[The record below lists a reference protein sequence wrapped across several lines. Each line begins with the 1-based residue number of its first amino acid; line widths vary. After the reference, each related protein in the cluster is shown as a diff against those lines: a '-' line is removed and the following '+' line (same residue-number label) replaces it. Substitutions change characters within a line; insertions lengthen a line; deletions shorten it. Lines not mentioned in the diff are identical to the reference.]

1 MLTFAV
7 FADVKMEMESSRT
20 IEAAAVDR
28 TVLELTE
35 GSGVEPPV
43 ARAVMTL
50 SIHNYNIRNLA

>member
-20 IEAAAVDR
+20 IEAAVDR

-35 GSGVEPPV
+35 GSVVEPPV